1 MTKRVEKA
9 PKAQV
14 LLKSA
19 KKAVLKPAKVATQR
33 LVLNP
38 DDSKKL
44 LAKHGKIRDRLR
56 DILSKSTIRYDMQ
69 MSNKRPNV
77 QLNIGK
83 RTLMML
89 QRSQPRR
96 PQGIHAIADRPVN
109 RFYLSVLLMLMIV
122 GASGFYTYKLT
133 EKFYDSMT
141 RTVAENVD
149 WQGWVVNVSGKKT
162 AFNREARRSFAE
174 MQAEMRLAAREKVR
188 VKRSGPREAAK
199 DGGSVASRIKKK
211 LDLSILGIKAQ
222 PKPKKDVKKTTRSS
236 VNSIKNTPS
245 KPVQPPKA
253 KTKHSVK
260 PPKFDPR
267 QAMKNM
273 ETRKP
278 DIQSTSW
285 KK

>member
-9 PKAQV
+9 AKAQP
-14 LLKSA
+14 LLKTT
-19 KKAVLKPAKVATQR
+19 KRVAVKPAKMATKR
-33 LVLNP
+33 LVLTP
-38 DDSKKL
+38 EDSKRL

-96 PQGIHAIADRPVN
+96 PHGVQALAQRPIN
-109 RFYLSVLLMLMIV
+109 RFYLSVLLMLTLV

-133 EKFYDSMT
+133 ERFYDSMT

-162 AFNREARRSFAE
+162 AFNRDVRRSFAE
-174 MQAEMRLAAREKVR
+174 MQAEMRLAAREKAR
-188 VKRSGPREAAK
+188 VKKSGPREAAS
-199 DGGSVASRIKKK
+199 DRSTVATRIRKK
-211 LDLSILGIKAQ
+211 LDLSILGVKAQ
-222 PKPKKDVKKTTRSS
+222 PKPQQQVTKQTQSS
-236 VNSIKNTPS
+236 VKSMKQTS
-245 KPVQPPKA
+245 YKPVQPPKGNR
-253 KTKHSVK
+253 KTVQ
-260 PPKFDPR
+260 PPKVDPK
-267 QAMKNM
+267 QATKGLEN
-273 ETRKP
+273 RKP
-278 DIQSTSW
+278 DVQSKSW
-285 KK
+285 N